1 MNIKILKIGQENGF
15 YYIHHLKNSQLG
27 INATWNDAYCQ
38 LHDEISKIK
47 SIFDH
52 KMSYPN
58 IEKKR
63 WFNWFQIKSIASN

>member
-1 MNIKILKIGQENGF
+1 
-15 YYIHHLKNSQLG
+15 
-27 INATWNDAYCQ
+27 